1 MDFTKMIEQRT
12 ELKRLKIAPKSKIAI
27 VYRIDTPKV
36 VSVAKEVA
44 GWLKEKGFEPMT
56 APHHKVIKGTR
67 LLKTKED
74 IDSLK
79 LVIVLGGDGTYLR
92 AAQLVDGRKIP
103 VLGVNLGSLGFLTVI
118 RFEDL
123 FAGLEQIIEGHAILC
138 PRAMM
143 KVRLK
148 RKNKIIKE
156 WRGLNDVVIER
167 GANSHLIDIS
177 IYISKNFVSNV
188 KADGLII
195 ASPTGSTAYNL
206 AAGGPIMHPEV
217 KAFVATPIAAHS
229 LTNRPLLFPDNQE
242 IILRTQSEHTQAKV
256 IIDGQ
261 EACELKFGDD
271 LLLAR
276 SKSDHYVVRSPNDNF
291 FDILR
296 EKLRFGERA

>member
-1 MDFTKMIEQRT
+1 MDFTIMIERKQ
-12 ELKRLKIAPKSKIAI
+12 LKIAPLSKIAI
-27 VYRIDTPKV
+27 VYRLNTPKAI
-36 VSVAKEVA
+36 SVATEVA
-44 GWLKEKGFEPMT
+44 NWLKEKGFKPMT
-56 APHHKVIKGTR
+56 APGHKLIHGTS
-67 LLKTKED
+67 LLKTKKNINE
-74 IDSLK
+74 LK

-92 AAQLVDGRKIP
+92 AAHLVDGRNIP

-123 FAGLEQIIEGHAILC
+123 FAGLTRVIEGQAVLC

-148 RKNKIIKE
+148 RKNKLIKE
-156 WRGLNDVVIER
+156 WHGLNDVVIER

-177 IYISKNFVSNV
+177 IYISKHFVSNV

-217 KAFVATPIAAHS
+217 QAFVATPVAPHS
-229 LTNRPLLFPDNQE
+229 LTNRPLLFPNNQE
-242 IILRTQSEHTQAKV
+242 IVLRTQSKNTQAKV

-261 EACELKFGDD
+261 ETCELKFGDE

-276 SKSDHYVVRSPNDNF
+276 SETDHFVVRAPNDNF